1 MKKQKFKVGDK
12 CKVVKQLHGHEFEIG
27 EKVTIRKCYPDED
40 TPHYKCQSKIDCWFL
55 SEEELELLK

>member
-40 TPHYKCQSKIDCWFL
+40 TPHYECINGTRFWY
-55 SEEELELLK
+55 LEDE